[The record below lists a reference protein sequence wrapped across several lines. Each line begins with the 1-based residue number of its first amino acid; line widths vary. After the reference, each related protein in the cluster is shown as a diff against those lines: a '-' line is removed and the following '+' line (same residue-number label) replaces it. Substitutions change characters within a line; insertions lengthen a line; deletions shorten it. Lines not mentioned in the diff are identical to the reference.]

1 MAKDTPIKMKKVSSK
16 TNPARYDVLTDA
28 NDSVLT
34 GYLREIADYP
44 SLTPAEEREIAKRAK
59 NDDIEAKRRLVQA
72 NLKLVIT
79 ISKKSSR
86 EELLSI
92 SRKEIILSIIS
103 GLSLAL
109 HYFLWFQSL
118 SLTSVA
124 SSTVIVTLQPLFAFV
139 AGHFFFKEQYSK
151 LAILG
156 FVIAVMG
163 SVIIGWGDFQISS
176 KALLGD
182 FIAFISAGLISTY
195 FIIGQY
201 TRKRLSAL
209 TWISLTYFSAFIFLG
224 ILSYIMKIPFIGY
237 SLNTWINILG
247 ITFISTMLGQVIFTW
262 LLKYFSATIIS
273 MTILGEAVGTCILG
287 YFILHESISFKQF
300 IGIAVILIGIGLFLW
315 EKRKTISQ

>member
-1 MAKDTPIKMKKVSSK
+1 MAIFLLIGVAALSASAIFVKLADAPSSI
-16 TNPARYDVLTDA
+16 
-28 NDSVLT
+28 
-34 GYLREIADYP
+34 IAFYRIFI
-44 SLTPAEEREIAKRAK
+44 SFCFIFA
-59 NDDIEAKRRLVQA
+59 
-72 NLKLVIT
+72 IT
-79 ISKKSSR
+79 ISKETSR
-86 EELLSI
+86 KELLSV
-92 SRKEIILSIIS
+92 SKKEIILSVIS

-118 SLTSVA
+118 NLTSVA

-139 AGHFFFKEQYSK
+139 AGHFFFKEEYTK
-151 LAILG
+151 LAVLG
-156 FVIAVMG
+156 FIIAVSG

-182 FIAFISAGLISTY
+182 FIAFVSAGLISVY
-195 FIIGQY
+195 FIVGQY

-209 TWISLTYFSAFIFLG
+209 TWISLTYFSGFIFLG
-224 ILSYIMKIPFIGY
+224 ILSYIMKVPFKGY

-262 LLKYFSATIIS
+262 LLKYFSAAVIS

-287 YFILHESISFKQF
+287 YFILHESISFKQL
-300 IGIAVILIGIGLFLW
+300 IGISVILIGIGLFLW

>member
-1 MAKDTPIKMKKVSSK
+1 MAIFLLIGVMALSASAIFVKLANAPSSI
-16 TNPARYDVLTDA
+16 
-28 NDSVLT
+28 
-34 GYLREIADYP
+34 IAFYRIFI
-44 SLTPAEEREIAKRAK
+44 SFCFIS
-59 NDDIEAKRRLVQA
+59 
-72 NLKLVIT
+72 VIT

-92 SRKEIILSIIS
+92 SRKEIILSIVS

-201 TRKRLSAL
+201 TRKRLSA
-209 TWISLTYFSAFIFLG
+209 
-224 ILSYIMKIPFIGY
+224 
-237 SLNTWINILG
+237 
-247 ITFISTMLGQVIFTW
+247 
-262 LLKYFSATIIS
+262 
-273 MTILGEAVGTCILG
+273 
-287 YFILHESISFKQF
+287 
-300 IGIAVILIGIGLFLW
+300 
-315 EKRKTISQ
+315 